1 MDHAGLHIIS
11 ITLVMKPK
19 KILAEIILKQK
30 EIVRTRGMLIWTQA
44 TPEKKNGEEKDAS
57 QV

>member
-44 TPEKKNGEEKDAS
+44 TPEKKKGEEKEAT